1 MIRRTSKPLSRGAIA
16 AIALERL
23 ERRDCP
29 AVVAISGPTDIA
41 EQGAP
46 VTLLAT
52 ISEAQRTAVQ
62 VRYFLAGTATA
73 GQDYRLSIGGAALQ
87 SPNGTFTFRPGQTSI
102 PITVTPVNDTLRE
115 GAETFQFNLVSA
127 RGHTLGLKTT
137 SSTIADDDS
146 YTAAVIGPATV
157 APGTTSTF
165 TLRLSSPATKNET
178 FFISAEDRSASAPSD
193 YTRLSSQPLTFRAGE
208 RRKTFTLVTTPNGSG
223 ERDETFVVTARAQD
237 AGIPLISPFTVTI
250 AGSGPVMPPPA
261 GPPLTVATFT
271 QDYGWGVVNTAAAI
285 GKMLGATTAIPEVA
299 NLGGVNWGNDLVRAP
314 EAWARGYTGKGIV
327 VAVIDTGVDYT
338 HPSLRDSIWVNP
350 REVPNDGID
359 NDNNGFVDDVR
370 GWDFYDLDNDP
381 MDEIGVLNLQGG
393 HGTHVA
399 GTIAAA
405 ASAAGPR
412 GVAFDAK
419 IMPLRMF
426 DEDFAA
432 RYLTESIMYAANN
445 GAHVINLSLGGPE
458 RPAVTAAIEHASRL
472 GCIVVIASG
481 NSYRAEPSFPASLAS
496 KISGVISVGAVDSA
510 GIVADFS
517 NRAGL
522 SPQLKQ
528 VSAPGVAVRST
539 VPAGYSNPTV
549 PVFVTPVGTFAD
561 FPGTSMAAPH
571 VAGVVALML
580 GTVPNPKAPGV
591 RDRIVNALVT
601 TSKQP
606 PPLSPAALA
615 AAAAN
620 RGATGVVAARIV
632 SPTVRPLSVAPAQ
645 AAPATTAVARAFV
658 AIDMDQAR
666 RPETGRTV
674 AARPASPGIG
684 TIASPQLLARLV
696 TGRAS

>member
-102 PITVTPVNDTLRE
+102 SITVTPVNDTLRE
-115 GAETFQFNLVSA
+115 GVETFQFNLVSA

-137 SSTIADDDS
+137 SSTIADNDS
-146 YTAAVIGPATV
+146 YTATVIGPATV

-237 AGIPLISPFTVTI
+237 AGIPPISPFTVTI
-250 AGSGPVMPPPA
+250 VGSGPVMPPPV

-338 HPSLRDSIWVNP
+338 HPSLRNSIWVNP

-370 GWDFYDLDNDP
+370 GWDFFGNDNDP
-381 MDEIGVLNLQGG
+381 IDEIGGLSMQGG

-405 ASAAGPR
+405 ASVGNPS
-412 GVAFDAK
+412 GVAPDAK
-419 IMPLRMF
+419 VMAVRLSNRLS
-426 DEDFAA
+426 DDN
-432 RYLTESIMYAANN
+432 YLASSILYAANN
-445 GAHVINLSLGGPE
+445 GAHVINLSLGVGPNSS
-458 RPAVTAAIEHASRL
+458 VTDAIRRATEL
-472 GCIVVIASG
+472 GCIVIISSG

-496 KISGVISVGAVDSA
+496 KISGVISVGAVDNG
-510 GIVADFS
+510 GIIADFS
-517 NRAGL
+517 NRAGI

-528 VSAPGVAVRST
+528 VSAPGVDVIST
-539 VPAGYSNPTV
+539 VPSNYPGATASAAGA
-549 PVFVTPVGTFAD
+549 FATLS
-561 FPGTSMAAPH
+561 GTSMAAPH

-620 RGATGVVAARIV
+620 PGATGVVAARLV
-632 SPTVRPLSVAPAQ
+632 SPTVRPLSAAPAQ
-645 AAPATTAVARAFV
+645 AAPANAAVARAFV
-658 AIDMDQAR
+658 AIDTDQAR
-666 RPETGRTV
+666 RPEAGRTV

-684 TIASPQLLARLV
+684 TIASPQLLTRLV

>member
-1 MIRRTSKPLSRGAIA
+1 MIRRTGKPLSRGAIA
-16 AIALERL
+16 PIALERL

-29 AVVAISGPTDIA
+29 AVVAISGPADIS
-41 EQGAP
+41 ENGAA

-62 VRYFLAGTATA
+62 VRYFLAGTASA

-87 SPNGTFTFRPGQTSI
+87 SPNGTFTFRPGQTSV

-127 RGHTLGLKTT
+127 RGHTLGLRAT
-137 SSTIADDDS
+137 SSTIVDDDS

-178 FFISAEDRSASAPSD
+178 FFVSTEDRSASAPSD
-193 YTRLSSQPLTFRAGE
+193 YTRLSSQPLSFRAGE
-208 RRKTFTLVTTPNGSG
+208 RRKTFTLVTAPNGSG

-237 AGIPLISPFTVTI
+237 AGIPPISPFTVTI
-250 AGSGPVMPPPA
+250 TGSGPAMPPPA
-261 GPPLTVATFT
+261 GPPLTAATFT

-299 NLGGVNWGNDLVRAP
+299 NLGGVNWGNDLVRSP
-314 EAWARGYTGKGIV
+314 EAWARGYTGRGIV

-338 HPSLRDSIWVNP
+338 HPSLRNSIWVNP

-381 MDEIGVLNLQGG
+381 MDEIGVANLQGG

-426 DEDFAA
+426 DEDFGA
-432 RYLTESIMYAANN
+432 RYLAESIMYAANN

-458 RPAVTAAIEHASRL
+458 RPAVTTAITHATRL
-472 GCIVVIASG
+472 GCIVIIASG
-481 NSYRAEPSFPASLAS
+481 NSSRAEPSFPASLAS
-496 KISGVISVGAVDSA
+496 TISGVISVGAVDGA
-510 GIVADFS
+510 GAVADFA
-517 NRAGL
+517 NRAGI

-528 VSAPGVAVRST
+528 VSAPGVAVIST
-539 VPAGYSNPTV
+539 VPPSYPGATTSPAGA
-549 PVFVTPVGTFAD
+549 FAALS
-561 FPGTSMAAPH
+561 GTSMAAPH

-601 TSKQP
+601 TSQQP

-620 RGATGVVAARIV
+620 RGTTGVVAARLV
-632 SPTVRPLSVAPAQ
+632 SPTVRPLSAAPAQ

-658 AIDMDQAR
+658 AIDTDQAR
-666 RPETGRTV
+666 RPEAGRTV

>member
-1 MIRRTSKPLSRGAIA
+1 ME
-16 AIALERL
+16 LERL

-29 AVVAISGPTDIA
+29 AVVSISGPATIS
-41 EQGAP
+41 ENGAP
-46 VTLLAT
+46 ITLLAT

-62 VRYFLAGTATA
+62 VRYFLGGTSTG
-73 GQDYRLSIGGAALQ
+73 GQDYRLSVGGTALQ
-87 SPNGTFTFRPGQTSI
+87 TPNGTFTFRPGQNSV
-102 PITVTPVNDTLRE
+102 PITVTPVNDALRE
-115 GAETFQFNLVSA
+115 GAETFHFNLVSA
-127 RGHTLGLKTT
+127 RGHTLGTRTT

-146 YTAAVIGPATV
+146 YTAAIIGPASV
-157 APGTTSTF
+157 AAGTTSIF

-178 FFISAEDRSASAPSD
+178 FFISTEDRSASTPGD
-193 YTRLSSQPLTFRAGE
+193 YTRLSNLPLTFRAGE
-208 RRKTFTLVTTPNGSG
+208 RRKTFTLATAPNGGVES
-223 ERDETFVVTARAQD
+223 DETFVVMARAQN
-237 AGIPLISPFTVTI
+237 AGIPSIAPFTVTI
-250 AGSGPVMPPPA
+250 AGSGPATPPPV
-261 GPPLTVATFT
+261 GPPLTAATFT

-314 EAWARGYTGKGIV
+314 EAWARGYTGRGIV

-338 HPSLRDSIWVNP
+338 HPSLQNSMWVNP

-381 MDEIGVLNLQGG
+381 MDEIGFFNFQGG

-426 DEDFAA
+426 DEDMGS
-432 RYLTESIMYAANN
+432 RYLVESIMYAANN

-458 RPAVTAAIEHASRL
+458 QPAVTAAIEHATRL

-481 NSYRAEPSFPASLAS
+481 NSYGAEPGFPASLAS
-496 KISGVISVGAVDSA
+496 TISGVVSVGAVDSA
-510 GIVADFS
+510 RTIAGFS
-517 NRAGL
+517 NRAGIL
-522 SPQLKQ
+522 PQLMQ
-528 VSAPGVAVRST
+528 VSAPGVNVIST
-539 VPAGYSNPTV
+539 VPANYPGATTSPA
-549 PVFVTPVGTFAD
+549 GAFAASS
-561 FPGTSMAAPH
+561 GTSMAAPH

-591 RDRIVNALVT
+591 RDRIVSALVT
-601 TSKQP
+601 TSQQP
-606 PPLSPAALA
+606 PPLAPPFL

-620 RGATGVVAARIV
+620 RGATAVNASKIV
-632 SPTVRPLSVAPAQ
+632 SPTVRPLSAASASMAPAS
-645 AAPATTAVARAFV
+645 AAVARAFDT
-658 AIDMDQAR
+658 IEIDQASR
-666 RPETGRTV
+666 HETVRPL
-674 AARPASPGIG
+674 AARSPSLGIR
-684 TIASPQLLARLV
+684 TIASSRLPTQV
-696 TGRAS
+696 GTGRAV

>member
-1 MIRRTSKPLSRGAIA
+1 MIRRTSRPLSREATV

-29 AVVAISGPTDIA
+29 AVVAISGPADIA
-41 EQGAP
+41 ENGAP

-87 SPNGTFTFRPGQTSI
+87 SPNGTFTFRPGQTSVR
-102 PITVTPVNDTLRE
+102 ITVTPVNDTLRE

-127 RGHTLGLKTT
+127 RGHTLGLRAT
-137 SSTIADDDS
+137 SSTIVDDDS

-165 TLRLSSPATKNET
+165 KLRLSSPATKNET
-178 FFISAEDRSASAPSD
+178 FFVSTEDRSASTPSD
-193 YTRLSSQPLTFRAGE
+193 YTRLTSQPLTFRAGE
-208 RRKTFTLVTTPNGSG
+208 RRKTFTLVTAPNGSG
-223 ERDETFVVTARAQD
+223 ERDETFIVMARAQD
-237 AGIPLISPFTVTI
+237 AGIPPISPFTVTI
-250 AGSGPVMPPPA
+250 VGSGSVMPPPV

-314 EAWARGYTGKGIV
+314 ETWARGYTGKGIV

-338 HPSLRDSIWVNP
+338 HPSLRNSIWVNP

-370 GWDFYDLDNDP
+370 GWDFFGNDNDP
-381 MDEIGVLNLQGG
+381 MDEIGGLSMQGG

-405 ASAAGPR
+405 ASVGNPS
-412 GVAFDAK
+412 GVAPDAK
-419 IMPLRMF
+419 VMAVRLSNRLS
-426 DEDFAA
+426 DDN
-432 RYLTESIMYAANN
+432 YLASSILYAANN
-445 GAHVINLSLGGPE
+445 GAHVINLSLGVGPNSS
-458 RPAVTAAIEHASRL
+458 VTAAITHATRL
-472 GCIVVIASG
+472 GCIVIISSG
-481 NSYRAEPSFPASLAS
+481 NNYRAEPGFPASLAS
-496 KISGVISVGAVDSA
+496 KISGVISVGAADSG

-528 VSAPGVAVRST
+528 VSAPGVAVIST
-539 VPAGYSNPTV
+539 VPSNYPGATTSAAGA
-549 PVFVTPVGTFAD
+549 FATLS
-561 FPGTSMAAPH
+561 GTSMAAPH

-620 RGATGVVAARIV
+620 RGATGVVAARM
-632 SPTVRPLSVAPAQ
+632 TVRPLSAAPPQ

-658 AIDMDQAR
+658 AIDMEQAR

-674 AARPASPGIG
+674 AARPVSPGIG
-684 TIASPQLLARLV
+684 TIASPQLLTRIV